1 MESAINTRILTIDNI
16 WRNLGMIFKGPH
28 ADVSAPKINVVDF
41 VLGDCDAHTSKTA
54 IIQAETGRRISYQ
67 ELIQDVSHVANGLS
81 ASGFGKGDVLAIYS
95 PNLPEYVSIFIAVM
109 KLGGICTTVNPL
121 YTSDELAKQ
130 LKDSNAKL
138 IITVPAFLDK
148 AQDAKNK
155 SDAKEIIVIGG
166 ADQYRSLD
174 DLMRNDGSSNT
185 SKVDSEND
193 VCVLPYSS
201 GTTGLPKGV
210 MLTHYNLIM
219 NMCQTAGMTSHEA
232 IQEKDTVVAVLP
244 FFHIYGMVV
253 IMLYTLFRR
262 GTMVCMSKFDMEVFL
277 SAVQEYKITK
287 APLVPPIIL
296 GLAKHPLVDQYDLS
310 SLELVMSG
318 AAPLGAEVARE
329 ASHRVGC
336 KIAQGYGMTEASP
349 VTHLT
354 PTNQG
359 DGKIGSLGLPIPNT
373 EVMIVSP
380 ETGQP
385 LNKNENGEIWI
396 RGPQIMKGY
405 LNRPDATK
413 ESIDSEGW
421 YHTGDIGYV
430 DDQGYFYAVDRMKEL
445 IKYKG
450 MQVAP
455 AELEAL
461 LLTHEAIADAA
472 VIPVEDEEAGE
483 LPKAFV
489 VLKQDQSLNE
499 PDVMDFVAKRVAP
512 HKKIRI
518 VEFVGQIPKSASGKI
533 LRRVLIQQEREKQN

>member
-1 MESAINTRILTIDNI
+1 
-16 WRNLGMIFKGPH
+16 
-28 ADVSAPKINVVDF
+28 
-41 VLGDCDAHTSKTA
+41 
-54 IIQAETGRRISYQ
+54 
-67 ELIQDVSHVANGLS
+67 
-81 ASGFGKGDVLAIYS
+81 
-95 PNLPEYVSIFIAVM
+95 
-109 KLGGICTTVNPL
+109 
-121 YTSDELAKQ
+121 
-130 LKDSNAKL
+130 
-138 IITVPAFLDK
+138 
-148 AQDAKNK
+148 
-155 SDAKEIIVIGG
+155 
-166 ADQYRSLD
+166 
-174 DLMRNDGSSNT
+174 
-185 SKVDSEND
+185 
-193 VCVLPYSS
+193 
-201 GTTGLPKGV
+201 
-210 MLTHYNLIM
+210 
-219 NMCQTAGMTSHEA
+219 
-232 IQEKDTVVAVLP
+232 
-244 FFHIYGMVV
+244 
-253 IMLYTLFRR
+253 
-262 GTMVCMSKFDMEVFL
+262 MVCMSKFDMEVFL
-277 SAVQEYKITK
+277 SSVQKYKITK

-329 ASHRVGC
+329 ASNRVGC

-385 LNKNENGEIWI
+385 LGKNENGEIWI

-405 LNRPDATK
+405 LNRPDATE
-413 ESIDSEGW
+413 ESIDSDGW

-430 DDQGYFYAVDRMKEL
+430 DDEGYFYAVDRMKEL

-461 LLTHEAIADAA
+461 LLTHESIADAA

-483 LPKAFV
+483 LPKAFI
-489 VLKQDQSLNE
+489 VLKQNQSLNE
-499 PDVMDFVAKRVAP
+499 PDVMDFVAQHVAP

-518 VEFVGQIPKSASGKI
+518 VEFVSEIPKSASGKI

>member
-1 MESAINTRILTIDNI
+1 
-16 WRNLGMIFKGPH
+16 MIFKGPH

-41 VLGDCDAHTSKTA
+41 VLGDCDAHASKTA

-174 DLMRNDGSSNT
+174 DLMRNDGASNT

-277 SAVQEYKITK
+277 SSVQKYKITK

-329 ASHRVGC
+329 ASNRVGC

-385 LNKNENGEIWI
+385 LGKNENGEIWI

-405 LNRPDATK
+405 LNRPDATE
-413 ESIDSEGW
+413 ESIDSDGW

-430 DDQGYFYAVDRMKEL
+430 DDEGYFYAVDRMKEL

-461 LLTHEAIADAA
+461 LLTHESIADAA

-483 LPKAFV
+483 LPKAFI
-489 VLKQDQSLNE
+489 VLKQNQSLNE
-499 PDVMDFVAKRVAP
+499 PDVMDFVAQHVAP

-518 VEFVGQIPKSASGKI
+518 VEFVSEIPKSASGKI

>member
-1 MESAINTRILTIDNI
+1 
-16 WRNLGMIFKGPH
+16 MIFKGPH

-41 VLGDCDAHTSKTA
+41 VLGDCDAHASKTA

-67 ELIQDVSHVANGLS
+67 ELIQDVNHVANGLS

-121 YTSDELAKQ
+121 YTSDELARQ

-174 DLMRNDGSSNT
+174 DLMRNDGASNT

-359 DGKIGSLGLPIPNT
+359 NGKIGSLGLPIPNT

-385 LNKNENGEIWI
+385 LDKNENGEIWI

-413 ESIDSEGW
+413 ESIDSDGW

-430 DDQGYFYAVDRMKEL
+430 DDEGYFYAVDRMKEL

-489 VLKQDQSLNE
+489 VLKQDQPLNE

>member
-1 MESAINTRILTIDNI
+1 MESAINTRILTIDNT

-41 VLGDCDAHTSKTA
+41 VLGDCDAHATKTA
-54 IIQAETGRRISYQ
+54 IIQGETGRRISYQ
-67 ELIQDVSHVANGLS
+67 ELIQDVNHVANGLS

-174 DLMRNDGSSNT
+174 DLMRNDGASNT

-277 SAVQEYKITK
+277 SSVQKYKITK

-329 ASHRVGC
+329 ASNRVGC

-385 LNKNENGEIWI
+385 LGKNENGEIWI

-405 LNRPDATK
+405 LNRPDATE
-413 ESIDSEGW
+413 ESIDSHGW

-430 DDQGYFYAVDRMKEL
+430 DDEGYFYAVDRMKEL

-461 LLTHEAIADAA
+461 LLTHESIADAA

-483 LPKAFV
+483 LPKAFI
-489 VLKQDQSLNE
+489 VLKQNQSLNE
-499 PDVMDFVAKRVAP
+499 PDVMDFVAQHVAP

-518 VEFVGQIPKSASGKI
+518 VEFVSEIPKSASGKI